1 MRIFSNGETWYTKIG
16 KIRAGGLLLKEFVR
30 YIPPIHELQ
39 KDARFTTLSHTYGID
54 RNEISRILKN
64 VVSRMRE
71 QLLSGCREG
80 ELPGSQRFIDQLF
93 QETEYEIKHDYQ
105 YTIKRVIN
113 ATGTIL
119 HTNLGRARLSQNAMD
134 HVIQT
139 AQNYS
144 NLEYQ
149 LAEGER
155 GSRHAHVEEL
165 IKRLT
170 GAEAA
175 MVVNNNAAAVF
186 LVLRALAF
194 EKEVIVSRGQLVEI
208 GGSFRIS
215 SIMKESGAK
224 LIEVGTTNKTHLYD
238 YEQAVSEHTAM
249 IMKVHTSN
257 FKVIGFT
264 KTVESSD
271 LVVLANRHP
280 SVIFYE
286 DLGSG
291 ALYDYS
297 QHGIGEE
304 PVVSDVLNQGVD
316 IVSFS
321 GDKLLGGPQ
330 AGIIAGKKILIDQLK
345 KHQLARVL
353 RVDKMTL
360 AALEGTLLDYSK
372 GEEAIQ
378 TIPVVRDLLVTE
390 KELQLRTNQ
399 FINRLT
405 KQSRSYTVTTK
416 EATSQVGGGTMP
428 DVELPTVIVQ
438 IKSESISAE
447 TLANRLRT
455 ENTPPIV
462 TRIQKDELL
471 LDLRTVTAEEENMII
486 DALVF
491 IDR

>member
-1 MRIFSNGETWYTKIG
+1 M
-16 KIRAGGLLLKEFVR
+16 KEFVR

-39 KDARFTTLSHTYGID
+39 KDARFSTLTQTYRID
-54 RNEISRILKN
+54 TNEMSSILKN
-64 VVSRMRE
+64 VVSTIRE
-71 QLLSGCREG
+71 QLLSACWEG
-80 ELPGSQRFIDQLF
+80 ELPGSQPFIDELF
-93 QETEYEIKHDYQ
+93 QKIEYELKHVYQ

-134 HVIQT
+134 HVIQA

-144 NLEYQ
+144 NLEYK

-186 LVLRALAF
+186 LILRALAF
-194 EKEVIVSRGQLVEI
+194 QKEVIVSRGQLVEI

-215 SIMKESGAK
+215 SIMEESGAK
-224 LIEVGTTNKTHLYD
+224 LVEVGTTNKTHLYD
-238 YEQAVSEHTAM
+238 FEKAISEDTAM

-264 KTVESSD
+264 KSVETSD
-271 LVVLANRHP
+271 LVDLAKRHT

-330 AGIIAGKKILIDQLK
+330 AGVIAGKKILIDQLK

-372 GEEAIQ
+372 GTTAIQ
-378 TIPVVRDLLVTE
+378 TIPVVRDLLAT
-390 KELQLRTNQ
+390 KKMLQIRTNQ
-399 FINRLT
+399 FIDRLT
-405 KQSRSYTVTTK
+405 QQSSGFTVTSK
-416 EATSQVGGGTMP
+416 ESTSQVGGGTMP
-428 DVELPTVIVQ
+428 DVELPTVVVH
-438 IKSESISAE
+438 IKSESMSVE
-447 TLANRLRT
+447 TLAYRLRT

-462 TRIQKDELL
+462 ARIQKEELL
-471 LDLRTVTAEEENMII
+471 LDLRTVTVEEEDIII
-486 DALVF
+486 DALVS
-491 IDR
+491 IDRMMSKEL

>member
-1 MRIFSNGETWYTKIG
+1 M
-16 KIRAGGLLLKEFVR
+16 KEFVR

-39 KDARFTTLSHTYGID
+39 KDARFSTLTQTYGID
-54 RNEISRILKN
+54 TNEMSSILKN
-64 VVSRMRE
+64 VVSTIRE
-71 QLLSGCREG
+71 QLLSACWEG
-80 ELPGSQRFIDQLF
+80 ELPGSQPFIDELF
-93 QETEYEIKHDYQ
+93 QKIEYEIKHVYQ

-134 HVIQT
+134 HVIQA

-144 NLEYQ
+144 NLEYK

-186 LVLRALAF
+186 LILRALAF
-194 EKEVIVSRGQLVEI
+194 QKEVIVSRGQLVEI

-215 SIMKESGAK
+215 SIMEESGAK
-224 LIEVGTTNKTHLYD
+224 LVEVGTTNKTHLYD
-238 YEQAVSEHTAM
+238 FEKAISEDTAM

-264 KTVESSD
+264 KSVETSD
-271 LVVLANRHP
+271 LVDLANRHT

-330 AGIIAGKKILIDQLK
+330 AGVIAGKKILIDQLK

-372 GEEAIQ
+372 GTTAIQ
-378 TIPVVRDLLVTE
+378 TIPVVRDLLAT
-390 KELQLRTNQ
+390 KKMLQIRTNQ
-399 FINRLT
+399 FIDRLT
-405 KQSRSYTVTTK
+405 QQSSGFTVTSK
-416 EATSQVGGGTMP
+416 ESTSQVGGGTMP
-428 DVELPTVIVQ
+428 DVELPTVVVH
-438 IKSESISAE
+438 IKSESMSVE
-447 TLANRLRT
+447 TLAYRLRT

-462 TRIQKDELL
+462 ARIQKEELL
-471 LDLRTVTAEEENMII
+471 LDLRTVTVEEEDMII
-486 DALVF
+486 DALVT
-491 IDR
+491 IDRMMAKEL